1 MTNDAEFLTAT
12 MAGIFT
18 DQGHFE
24 KAIDIYRHLLTVEP
38 DREDY
43 LQALSE
49 LEEKV
54 RNRPRKKLTDL
65 IPLFEKWIDL
75 SFKYNNVQKLKK
87 MRRRL

>member
-1 MTNDAEFLTAT
+1 

-18 DQGHFE
+18 NQGHFE

-38 DREDY
+38 GREDY

-49 LEEKV
+49 LDEMVK
-54 RNRPRKKLTDL
+54 NRPQKKLTDL

-75 SFKYNNVQKLKK
+75 SLKYNNIQKLKK
-87 MRRRL
+87 MQRRL